1 MSHRQWCNT
10 INWCGVIA
18 QYIVWQWCVP
28 GTLPRALSQKLF
40 SVEILAGLSGVWV
53 IKQDGHLLSGVLETS
68 QNSMRP
74 RLPYGAHRS
83 VLPTLNYS
91 FQIWLTL
98 TTRFVFPFKLP
109 ICFASFCLF
118 YPYISES
125 KQTLHFPFL
134 PQQEE
139 NLRGRWLGE
148 RRGSMRSVWIATQVI
163 SDRRRLKSKSYQD
176 RWDTVTISKAKT
188 RPDSYSIAS

>member
-1 MSHRQWCNT
+1 MDTYCRVSLKLHKIQWD
-10 INWCGVIA
+10 
-18 QYIVWQWCVP
+18 P
-28 GTLPRALSQKLF
+28 GSP
-40 SVEILAGLSGVWV
+40 
-53 IKQDGHLLSGVLETS
+53 
-68 QNSMRP
+68 M
-74 RLPYGAHRS
+74 AHRS

-91 FQIWLTL
+91 FQIWLKL
-98 TTRFVFPFKLP
+98 WPTRFVFPFKLP
-109 ICFASFCLF
+109 ICFASFFFSLFKLGF
-118 YPYISES
+118 YPYISEI